1 MNNQIT
7 SLTAR
12 IAGCF
17 QKDFNKLLLKLLTED
32 RLKAD
37 EAIRLHGHILSAD
50 RIIESGE
57 LDLSPIE
64 SQVYLDVKT
73 RVKAA
78 YDETFEKPKATT
90 YSNQTDSYQERTVTK

>member
-50 RIIESGE
+50 RIIESG
-57 LDLSPIE
+57 
-64 SQVYLDVKT
+64 
-73 RVKAA
+73 
-78 YDETFEKPKATT
+78 
-90 YSNQTDSYQERTVTK
+90 